1 MHLTEPYVNKIV
13 RIALTIL
20 MILFFILILVTP
32 IR

>member
-13 RIALTIL
+13 RVALTIL